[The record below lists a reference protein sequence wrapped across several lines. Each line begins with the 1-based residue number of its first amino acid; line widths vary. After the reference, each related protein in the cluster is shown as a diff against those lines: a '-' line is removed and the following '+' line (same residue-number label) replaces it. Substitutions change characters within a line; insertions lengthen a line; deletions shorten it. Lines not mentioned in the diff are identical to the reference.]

1 VAERTILTIGVRV
14 ALSGGSISQDAC
26 YVADQPAGGHSVGSP
41 TGQFV
46 GGTADGDVRRIV
58 FVLVLGVTWLLA
70 DTATAMVAS
79 IRSAQTDEFGI
90 APNSTSG
97 QI

>member
-14 ALSGGSISQDAC
+14 ALSGGSIRSTPDMLPTSQLGDIRS
-26 YVADQPAGGHSVGSP
+26 DRRPA
-41 TGQFV
+41 QFV